1 MTVRGI
7 HKFYEPAVLLNAL
20 NFTEREAAPRGD
32 FDATIDTTD
41 PKQLFQAFVYK
52 LGHVCD
58 SVKGEYGATITS
70 FCVLKDEERDDAA
83 HYWFASNQ
91 RTHEELETTAQYM
104 RELLGKVGDPDEDLA
119 SLKRELLSDVLW
131 FNRPRLEYYFDQMS
145 DMATKCRDSCQS
157 TKEDEGEW
165 SMTLNQMKLLTFTL
179 KTQGLQLSCRR
190 SSNLSTLIPLKRPP
204 GTTVSLAQ
212 VFCDTNEANLSIVV
226 HLGARAIKL
235 LEHLCR
241 SPEGKIMAER
251 AREGRKFGVP
261 SQECWSDL
269 QHMINRTTAYSESVR
284 FILAAKVRWP
294 GLFDNFEVSFIESSQ
309 RMERPFRNKSQ
320 TADGI
325 VGRMTRKQK
334 MIDTFRAFARDLQR
348 FNLDELI
355 MEGWKNPNFRPIVH
369 AEVLLLDHL
378 DKKSLL
384 EPRFFFNDWMYI
396 GSSKPTCKL
405 CHHYFTLH
413 HVPNVG
419 HRPSHGN
426 LYLHWRFPDVLK
438 SQGEMGIQKRQ
449 IMVDRVL
456 EKVRKEAFDIV
467 SRKGTS
473 SYKGDDSFT
482 YSAAMPDRSTVAGS
496 VVDVDDLTSMVGHM
510 DLSDRARDF
519 D

>member
-20 NFTEREAAPRGD
+20 NFTEREAAPPGD

-41 PKQLFQAFVYK
+41 PRQLFQAFVYK
-52 LGHVCD
+52 LGHICD
-58 SVKGEYGATITS
+58 SVKGNYGATITS
-70 FCVLKDEERDDAA
+70 FCVLKDEEKDEAA
-83 HYWFASNQ
+83 HYWFTSNQ
-91 RTHEELETTAQYM
+91 RTREDLETTAEYV

-119 SLKRELLSDVLW
+119 SLKRGLLSDVLW
-131 FNRPRLEYYFDQMS
+131 FNRPRLEYYFRQMS
-145 DMATKCRDSCQS
+145 DRATKCRGSCLD
-157 TKEDEGEW
+157 TDDDE
-165 SMTLNQMKLLTFTL
+165 
-179 KTQGLQLSCRR
+179 
-190 SSNLSTLIPLKRPP
+190 
-204 GTTVSLAQ
+204 
-212 VFCDTNEANLSIVV
+212 VV
-226 HLGARAIKL
+226 HLGTRAIKL
-235 LEHLCR
+235 LEQLCR
-241 SPEGKIMAER
+241 SPEGKIIAER
-251 AREGRKFGVP
+251 AREGRKYGVP
-261 SQECWSDL
+261 SQKCWPDL

-294 GLFDNFEVSFIESSQ
+294 GLFDKFKVSFIESSQ

-334 MIDTFRAFARDLQR
+334 MIDTFREFARDLQR

-355 MEGWKNPNFRPIVH
+355 MGVWKDPNFRPIVH

-378 DKKSLL
+378 DKKGLL
-384 EPRFFFNDWMYI
+384 EPRFFFNEWMYI

-413 HVPNVG
+413 HVSNVG

-438 SQGEMGIQKRQ
+438 SQGETGIQRRQ

-456 EKVRKEAFDIV
+456 GEVRKEAFDIV

-496 VVDVDDLTSMVGHM
+496 VVDLGDLASMIGHM
-510 DLSDRARDF
+510 DLSDRAGDF

>member
-1 MTVRGI
+1 MSPAVLEPETVPMTVRGI

-20 NFTEREAAPRGD
+20 NFTEREAAPPGD

-41 PKQLFQAFVYK
+41 PQQLFQAFVYK
-52 LGHVCD
+52 LGHICD
-58 SVKGEYGATITS
+58 SHKGNYGATITS
-70 FCVLKDEERDDAA
+70 FCVLKDEAKDDVA

-91 RTHEELETTAQYM
+91 RTRQELETTAEYM
-104 RELLGKVGDPDEDLA
+104 RELLERVGDPNGDLV

-131 FNRPRLEYYFDQMS
+131 FNRPRLEHYFRQMS
-145 DMATKCRDSCQS
+145 DRATKCRDSCLETS
-157 TKEDEGEW
+157 SDENMRLATKLSE
-165 SMTLNQMKLLTFTL
+165 LLKLINFDTS
-179 KTQGLQLSCRR
+179 KTTPRHY
-190 SSNLSTLIPLKRPP
+190 
-204 GTTVSLAQ
+204 
-212 VFCDTNEANLSIVV
+212 FV
-226 HLGARAIKL
+226 HLGAGAIRL
-235 LEHLCR
+235 LEQLCR
-241 SPEGKIMAER
+241 SPEGKVMAER
-251 AREGRKFGVP
+251 AREGRRFGVP

-284 FILAAKVRWP
+284 FILAAKIRWP
-294 GLFDNFEVSFIESSQ
+294 RLFDNFKVSFIESSQ

-334 MIDTFRAFARDLQR
+334 MIDTFREFARELQK
-348 FNLDELI
+348 FKLDDLI
-355 MEGWKNPNFRPIVH
+355 MGVWKDPNFRPIVH

-378 DKKSLL
+378 DKKGLL
-384 EPRFFFNDWMYI
+384 EPRFFFNEWMYI

-426 LYLHWRFPDVLK
+426 LYLSWRFPDVFK
-438 SQGEMGIQKRQ
+438 SQGEEGIQKRQ

-482 YSAAMPDRSTVAGS
+482 YSAAMPERSTVAGS
-496 VVDVDDLTSMVGHM
+496 AVDLEDLASMIGHM
-510 DLSDRARDF
+510 DLSDRAGDF

>member
-20 NFTEREAAPRGD
+20 NFTEREAAPPGD

-41 PKQLFQAFVYK
+41 PRQLFQAFVYK

-58 SVKGEYGATITS
+58 SQKGNYGATITS
-70 FCVLKDEERDDAA
+70 FYVLKDEDEVGAA

-91 RTHEELETTAQYM
+91 RTPEELEATAEYM
-104 RELLGKVGDPDEDLA
+104 RELLGKVWDLDEDLA
-119 SLKRELLSDVLW
+119 SLKRELLSDVMW
-131 FNRPRLEYYFDQMS
+131 FNRPRLEYYFRQIS
-145 DMATKCRDSCQS
+145 DRAAKCRDSC
-157 TKEDEGEW
+157 
-165 SMTLNQMKLLTFTL
+165 L
-179 KTQGLQLSCRR
+179 
-190 SSNLSTLIPLKRPP
+190 
-204 GTTVSLAQ
+204 
-212 VFCDTNEANLSIVV
+212 DTNDDEVV

-235 LEHLCR
+235 LEQLCR

-269 QHMINRTTAYSESVR
+269 QHMINRTTAYSQSVR

-294 GLFDNFEVSFIESSQ
+294 GLFKRFKVSFIESSQ
-309 RMERPFRNKSQ
+309 RMEGPFRNKSQ

-348 FNLDELI
+348 FKLDDLI
-355 MEGWKNPNFRPIVH
+355 TEVWKDPNFRPIVH

-378 DKKSLL
+378 DKKGLL
-384 EPRFFFNDWMYI
+384 EPRFFFNEWMYI

-419 HRPSHGN
+419 HRSSHGN

-438 SQGEMGIQKRQ
+438 SQGETGIQNRQ

-456 EKVRKEAFDIV
+456 QKVRKEAFDIV
-467 SRKGTS
+467 SRKVTS

-496 VVDVDDLTSMVGHM
+496 VVDPDDLTSMIGHL
-510 DLSDRARDF
+510 DLSDRAGDF